1 MNGHFTGMYITRDIG
16 PTFDRVF
23 QVYDLIA
30 VVGARQAGKT
40 TFLKEHM
47 KTHDASYV
55 LFDDPDA
62 RALFD
67 SDVKRFELQYVQGHD
82 LTVLDE
88 AQYCADAGPKLKYLV
103 DSGRRLWITSSSE
116 TLLGR
121 AVLSYLVGRVSVL
134 RLYPFSLRE
143 FLRAKGVK
151 VLAPQVTER
160 SVWEHMLYGGYPKVV
175 TTDDPEL
182 KRTILRDLYGTM
194 LLKDVA
200 RTFSIDDVGALERC
214 TNYLAANPGGI
225 MSYSTVGSE
234 LNISYQTLRKYL
246 DAMEKSYLITQ
257 IRPFFTNRAKELTK
271 QPRVYFLDT
280 GLRNA
285 VAGSF
290 SREPEGHLFENYVL
304 TELVKMGF
312 TPRYWRTK
320 SKAEVDFIVEKDAR
334 IIPVEVKLRANPSK
348 IGRSLRS
355 FIATY
360 GPENA
365 MIVGYGSSGTPM
377 TQKNNGCTV
386 HYVDIPGLWKA
397 VGPGMTGFE

>member
-1 MNGHFTGMYITRDIG
+1 MYVTRDIG

-23 QVYDLIA
+23 RIYDLIA

-67 SDVKRFELQYVQGHD
+67 DDVKRFELQYVQGHD

-88 AQYCADAGPKLKYLV
+88 VQYCTDAGPKLKYLV

-121 AVLSYLVGRVSVL
+121 DVLSYLVGRVSVQ
-134 RLYPFSLRE
+134 RLYPFSLWE
-143 FLRAKGVK
+143 FLRAKGIK
-151 VLAPQVTER
+151 ALTPQVTER
-160 SVWEHMLYGGYPKVV
+160 SIWEHMLYGGYPKVV
-175 TTDDPEL
+175 TTEDTEL
-182 KRTILRDLYGTM
+182 KRTILRDLYETM

-200 RTFSIDDVGALERC
+200 RTFSIDNIGALERC
-214 TNYLAANPGGI
+214 AQYLAANPGGI
-225 MSYSTVGSE
+225 MSYSTVGNKLS
-234 LNISYQTLRKYL
+234 ISYQTLRKYL
-246 DAMEKSYLITQ
+246 DAMEKSYLITRV
-257 IRPFFTNRAKELTK
+257 RPFFTNRAKELTK

-290 SREPEGHLFENYVL
+290 SRTPEPDGRLFENYVL

-334 IIPVEVKLRANPSK
+334 IIPVEVKLQANPSK

-355 FIATY
+355 FIVSY
-360 GPENA
+360 EPESA
-365 MIVGYGSSGTPM
+365 MVVGYNNCENHA
-377 TQKNNGCTV
+377 TQKINGCTI
-386 HYVDIPGLWKA
+386 HYVDVPGLWNA
-397 VGPGMTGFE
+397 IGPGMVDIM